1 MSGRSFSV
9 IALWT
14 VFTCIL
20 NGAVPT
26 TTGSST
32 WHQVRLSEPP
42 EPRTDEEN
50 ETVAMRE
57 AAARPVVWQSEA
69 ADVRPDRFTQIR
81 ILGINDF
88 HGHLSAGQRVEG
100 RPVGGAAVLASNLNR
115 AAPTFIVHAGDHVGA
130 SPPESSFF
138 QDEPSIAFFNL
149 LGNRHCSFEN
159 RMDARCNLVGTPGNH
174 EFDEGTKEL
183 LRLIEGGNHPT
194 GPFFDADYRGT
205 TFPYVSS
212 NVIDHVSGRTILP
225 PYVIKEAGGV
235 RLAFIG
241 ATLKETPSI
250 VPPTG
255 IADLRFL
262 DEASSMNAVIRRL
275 QEEEGIHTFVVL
287 IHQGGKQPAYQ
298 GMTLPD
304 GAVDGQEL
312 ADIVWKL
319 DDDVDVV
326 VSGHSH
332 SFTNALLKNR
342 HGKEI
347 LVTQAFSYGTAYAD
361 IQVAIDRETGAV
373 MEKRAAIVTAFA
385 DEGPGLTP
393 DPQAARLVAQAE
405 AAAAPRA
412 QRRIAAAAKPISRV
426 ENEAGESALGD
437 LIADAQR
444 AALGTDFAFM
454 NPGGIRTDLPA
465 GPLTYRDLFAVHP
478 FGNNLVSMSLTG
490 QEIYDLL
497 NQQWV
502 GQTRPRIL
510 KISGLTYTWDSRR
523 PIGDRIVDIS
533 RNGTP
538 LDRESQYSVTVNDF
552 LAEGGDNFLL
562 LKRGHH
568 RKGGPVD
575 VDALIAHVASL
586 PQPFDPPAQDR
597 ISRLP

>member
-1 MSGRSFSV
+1 MSGRSLPA

-32 WHQVRLSEPP
+32 WNQVRSSEPP
-42 EPRTDEEN
+42 EPKTDEEN
-50 ETVAMRE
+50 ETVALRE
-57 AAARPVVWQSEA
+57 AAAQPVVWRSEA
-69 ADVRPDRFTQIR
+69 ADGRPDRFTQIR

-88 HGHLSAGQRVEG
+88 HGYLSAGQRVEG
-100 RPVGGAAVLASNLNR
+100 RPVGGAAVLASYLNT

-194 GPFFDADYRGT
+194 GPFFDAVYRGT

-212 NVIDHVSGRTILP
+212 NVVDHASGRTILP
-225 PYVIKEAGGV
+225 PFVIKEAGGV
-235 RLAFIG
+235 KLAFIG

-262 DEASSMNAVIRRL
+262 DEASSINAIIRRL
-275 QEEEGIHTFVVL
+275 QEEGLHAFVVL

-361 IQVAIDRETGAV
+361 IQVAIDRGTSDV
-373 MEKRAAIVTAFA
+373 VEKRAAIVTAYA

-393 DPQAARLVAQAE
+393 DPQVARLVAQAE
-405 AAAAPRA
+405 ATAAPRA

-444 AALGTDFAFM
+444 AALDTDFAFM

-478 FGNNLVSMSLTG
+478 FGNNLVRMSLTG

-502 GQTRPRIL
+502 GQTQPRIL
-510 KISGLTYTWDSRR
+510 KISGLTYTWDSHR

-533 RNGTP
+533 RNGSR

-552 LAEGGDNFLL
+552 LAEGGDNFSL
-562 LKRGHH
+562 LKRGRH

-575 VDALIAHVASL
+575 VDALIAHVTSL
-586 PQPFDPPAQDR
+586 PQPFDPPAQGR

>member
-1 MSGRSFSV
+1 MSGRSLPA

-20 NGAVPT
+20 SGAAPA
-26 TTGSST
+26 TTGSSA
-32 WHQVRLSEPP
+32 WNQVRLSEPS
-42 EPRTDEEN
+42 EPNADEEN
-50 ETVAMRE
+50 ETLAMRD
-57 AAARPVVWQSEA
+57 AASRPVVWRSDA
-69 ADVRPDRFTQIR
+69 ADGRPDRFTQIR

-88 HGHLSAGQRVEG
+88 HGYLSAGQRVEG
-100 RPVGGAAVLASNLNR
+100 RPVGGAAVLASYLNR

-174 EFDEGTKEL
+174 EFDEGTREL

-194 GPFFDADYRGT
+194 GPFFEAAYRGT

-212 NVIDHVSGRTILP
+212 NVVDHVSGQPILP

-235 RLAFIG
+235 KLAFIG
-241 ATLKETPSI
+241 AVLKETPSI
-250 VPPTG
+250 VPSTG
-255 IADLRFL
+255 IADLQFL
-262 DEASSMNAVIRRL
+262 DEASSINQAVRRL

-298 GMTLPD
+298 GMTLPN

-312 ADIVWKL
+312 TDIVRRL

-361 IQVAIDRETGAV
+361 IQVAIDRGTSDV
-373 MEKRAAIVTAFA
+373 VEKRAAIVTAFA

-393 DPQAARLVAQAE
+393 DAQVAQVVAQAE

-444 AALGTDFAFM
+444 AALDTDFAFM

-465 GPLTYRDLFAVHP
+465 GPLTYRDFFAVHP

-497 NQQWV
+497 NQQWA

-523 PIGDRIVDIS
+523 PIGDRIVTIS
-533 RNGTP
+533 RNGAP
-538 LDRESQYSVTVNDF
+538 LDRESQYSVTVSDF
-552 LAEGGDNFLL
+552 LADGGDNFSL
-562 LKRGHH
+562 LKRGRN

-575 VDALIAHVASL
+575 VDALIAHVTSL

>member
-1 MSGRSFSV
+1 MSGRSLPA

-14 VFTCIL
+14 VFACIL

-26 TTGSST
+26 MTGSST
-32 WHQVRLSEPP
+32 WNQLRLSEPP
-42 EPRTDEEN
+42 EPRTDEES

-57 AAARPVVWQSEA
+57 AAAQPVVWQSEA
-69 ADVRPDRFTQIR
+69 ADGRPDRFTQIR

-100 RPVGGAAVLASNLNR
+100 RPVGGAAVLASYLNR

-194 GPFFDADYRGT
+194 GPFFDAVYRGT

-212 NVIDHVSGRTILP
+212 NVIDRVSGRTILP

-262 DEASSMNAVIRRL
+262 DEASSINAVIRRL
-275 QEEEGIHTFVVL
+275 QEEEGMHTFVVL

-361 IQVAIDRETGAV
+361 IQVAIDRGTGDV

-393 DPQAARLVAQAE
+393 DPQAALLVAQAE
-405 AAAAPRA
+405 ATAAPRA

-444 AALGTDFAFM
+444 AALDTDFAFM

-575 VDALIAHVASL
+575 VDALIAHVTAL

>member
-1 MSGRSFSV
+1 MSGRSLPA

-20 NGAVPT
+20 SGAAPA

-32 WHQVRLSEPP
+32 WNQVRLSEPS
-42 EPRTDEEN
+42 EPNVDEEN
-50 ETVAMRE
+50 ETLAMRD
-57 AAARPVVWQSEA
+57 AASRPVVWRSDA
-69 ADVRPDRFTQIR
+69 ADGRPDRFTQIR

-88 HGHLSAGQRVEG
+88 HGYLSAGQRVEG
-100 RPVGGAAVLASNLNR
+100 RPVGGAAVLASYLNR
-115 AAPTFIVHAGDHVGA
+115 ATPTFIVHAGDHVGA

-159 RMDARCNLVGTPGNH
+159 RMDARCNLVGAPGNH
-174 EFDEGTKEL
+174 EFDEGTREL

-194 GPFFDADYRGT
+194 GPFFEAAYRGT

-212 NVIDHVSGRTILP
+212 NVVDHVSGQPILP
-225 PYVIKEAGGV
+225 PYVIKKAGGV
-235 RLAFIG
+235 KLAFIG
-241 ATLKETPSI
+241 AVLKETPSI
-250 VPPTG
+250 VPSTG
-255 IADLRFL
+255 IADLQFL
-262 DEASSMNAVIRRL
+262 DEASSINQAVRRL

-298 GMTLPD
+298 GMTLPN

-312 ADIVWKL
+312 ADIVRRL

-361 IQVAIDRETGAV
+361 IQVAIDRGTSDV
-373 MEKRAAIVTAFA
+373 VEKRAAIVTAFA
-385 DEGPGLTP
+385 DEGPGLAP
-393 DPQAARLVAQAE
+393 DAQVARVVAQAE

-465 GPLTYRDLFAVHP
+465 GPLTYRDFFAVHP

-497 NQQWV
+497 NQQWA

-523 PIGDRIVDIS
+523 PIGNRIVTIS
-533 RNGTP
+533 RNGAP
-538 LDRESQYSVTVNDF
+538 LDRESQYSVTVSDF
-552 LAEGGDNFLL
+552 LADGGDNFSL
-562 LKRGHH
+562 LKRGRN

-575 VDALIAHVASL
+575 VDALIAHVTSL

>member
-1 MSGRSFSV
+1 MSGRSLPA

-32 WHQVRLSEPP
+32 WNQVRSSEPP
-42 EPRTDEEN
+42 EPKTDEEN
-50 ETVAMRE
+50 ETVALRE
-57 AAARPVVWQSEA
+57 AAAQPVVWRSEA
-69 ADVRPDRFTQIR
+69 ADGRPDRFTQIR

-88 HGHLSAGQRVEG
+88 HGYLSAGQRVEG
-100 RPVGGAAVLASNLNR
+100 RPVGGAAVLASYLNT

-194 GPFFDADYRGT
+194 GPFFDAVYRGT

-212 NVIDHVSGRTILP
+212 NVVDHASGRTILP
-225 PYVIKEAGGV
+225 PFVIKEAGGV
-235 RLAFIG
+235 KLAFIG

-262 DEASSMNAVIRRL
+262 DEASSINAIIRRL
-275 QEEEGIHTFVVL
+275 QEEGLHAFVVL

-361 IQVAIDRETGAV
+361 IQVAIDRGTGDV
-373 MEKRAAIVTAFA
+373 VEKRAAIVTAYA

-393 DPQAARLVAQAE
+393 DPQVARLVAQAE
-405 AAAAPRA
+405 ATAAPRA

-444 AALGTDFAFM
+444 AALDTDFAFM

-478 FGNNLVSMSLTG
+478 FGNNLVRMSLTG

-502 GQTRPRIL
+502 GQIQPRIL
-510 KISGLTYTWDSRR
+510 KISGLTYTWDSHR

-533 RNGTP
+533 RNGSR

-552 LAEGGDNFLL
+552 LAEGGDNFSL
-562 LKRGHH
+562 LKRGRH

-575 VDALIAHVASL
+575 VDALIAHVTSL
-586 PQPFDPPAQDR
+586 PQPFNPPAQGR

>member
-1 MSGRSFSV
+1 MSGRSLPA

-32 WHQVRLSEPP
+32 WNQVRSSEPP
-42 EPRTDEEN
+42 EPKTDEEN
-50 ETVAMRE
+50 ETVALRE
-57 AAARPVVWQSEA
+57 AAAQPVVWRSEA
-69 ADVRPDRFTQIR
+69 ADGRPDRFTQIR

-88 HGHLSAGQRVEG
+88 HGYLSAGQRVEG
-100 RPVGGAAVLASNLNR
+100 RPVGGAAVLASYLNT

-194 GPFFDADYRGT
+194 GPFFDAVYRGT

-212 NVIDHVSGRTILP
+212 NVVDHASGRTILP
-225 PYVIKEAGGV
+225 PFVIKEAGGV
-235 RLAFIG
+235 KLAFIG

-262 DEASSMNAVIRRL
+262 DEASSINAIIRRL
-275 QEEEGIHTFVVL
+275 QEEGLHAFVVL

-361 IQVAIDRETGAV
+361 IQVAIDRGTGDV
-373 MEKRAAIVTAFA
+373 VEKRAAIVTAYA

-393 DPQAARLVAQAE
+393 DPQVARLVAQAE
-405 AAAAPRA
+405 ATAAPRA

-444 AALGTDFAFM
+444 AALDTDFAFM

-478 FGNNLVSMSLTG
+478 FGNNLVRMSLTG

-502 GQTRPRIL
+502 GQIQPRIL
-510 KISGLTYTWDSRR
+510 KISGLTYTWDSHR

-533 RNGTP
+533 RNGSR

-552 LAEGGDNFLL
+552 LAEGGDNFSL
-562 LKRGHH
+562 LKRGRH

-575 VDALIAHVASL
+575 VDALIAHVTSL
-586 PQPFDPPAQDR
+586 PQPFDPPAQGR